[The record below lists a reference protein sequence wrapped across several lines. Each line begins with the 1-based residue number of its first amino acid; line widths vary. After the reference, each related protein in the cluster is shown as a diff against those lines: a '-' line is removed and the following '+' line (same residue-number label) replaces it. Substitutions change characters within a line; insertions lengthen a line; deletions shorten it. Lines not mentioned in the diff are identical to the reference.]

1 MRNTW
6 SNHHILR
13 FSTLLLKL
21 TVRLILK
28 REYGVLEGPG
38 KGWLPSN
45 SHTPR
50 DPRRERKAGR
60 FQCLKSLM
68 APSGLVPLAST
79 GEEAQPVAEAVTD
92 ERRQRRRGAYPLKS
106 LP

>member
-1 MRNTW
+1 MRSTW

-13 FSTLLLKL
+13 FSTLFLKL

-28 REYGVLEGPG
+28 KEYGVLEGPG

-45 SHTPR
+45 GHAPR
-50 DPRRERKAGR
+50 GPRRGRKAGR

-92 ERRQRRRGAYPLKS
+92 ERQQRRGGAYPLKS